1 MRAWRLQDCGT
12 GSRVSYL
19 AALSRFDV
27 SSPTV
32 VEKIRQLSR
41 LETVEYS
48 LDKIVEGERQSA
60 YLPDFLA
67 GEKLLLVA
75 HGEVIAGIDLGQ
87 MKAGDVVVNGDAVH
101 VRLPAA
107 QILTTRID
115 NGRTRVYSRTTGL
128 LVASDPNLESQVRL
142 TAEQQI
148 AQAALDDG
156 ILDKARQN
164 ARTSVTALLYGLGFR
179 TVDVSEAEIGGQGSG
194 IRYERADWSGQ
205 TGRFIHSS
213 GELDPG
219 HRPADRLAPIG
230 DRRHLGGV
238 DFSVG
243 HCGEG
248 IESACN
254 FGVSRSGFPAFIVR
268 HYAATTSMRF
278 SGDLLSGP
286 TTIFTGRPN
295 RTRQSII
302 FISLM
307 PRNWPRSILE
317 SFGCVRPRTLAAC
330 CWLHLRSRS
339 ISPIFETSCAFTSIS
354 SASGKPSW
362 A

>member
-1 MRAWRLQDCGT
+1 MKASSLPDEKHSEHKRQRQRMLLFVAVAAGILLGLVGMTVFAHITPAGLWGRAAGFILGRPLQI
-12 GSRVSYL
+12 
-19 AALSRFDV
+19 DV

-48 LDKIVEGERQSA
+48 LDKIVEGNRQSA

-87 MKAGDVVVNGDAVH
+87 FKAGDVVVNGDTVH

-128 LVASDPNLESQVRL
+128 LVPSDPNLESEVRL

-179 TVDVSEAEIGGQGSG
+179 TVDVQ
-194 IRYERADWSGQ
+194 
-205 TGRFIHSS
+205 
-213 GELDPG
+213 
-219 HRPADRLAPIG
+219 
-230 DRRHLGGV
+230 
-238 DFSVG
+238 
-243 HCGEG
+243 
-248 IESACN
+248 
-254 FGVSRSGFPAFIVR
+254 
-268 HYAATTSMRF
+268 
-278 SGDLLSGP
+278 
-286 TTIFTGRPN
+286 
-295 RTRQSII
+295 
-302 FISLM
+302 
-307 PRNWPRSILE
+307 
-317 SFGCVRPRTLAAC
+317 
-330 CWLHLRSRS
+330 
-339 ISPIFETSCAFTSIS
+339 
-354 SASGKPSW
+354 
-362 A
+362 

>member
-1 MRAWRLQDCGT
+1 MTNSGHAEEKHSGQRRRGPRLLYF
-12 GSRVSYL
+12 VAL
-19 AALSRFDV
+19 AAGVLVGVLGITGLTRMAPSGLWGRVAGFIVGRSLQFDV

-48 LDKIVEGERQSA
+48 LDKIVEGNHQSA

-87 MKAGDVVVNGDAVH
+87 LKAGDVVVNGDTVH

-128 LVASDPNLESQVRL
+128 LVPSDPNLESEVRL

-179 TVDVSEAEIGGQGSG
+179 TVDVQ
-194 IRYERADWSGQ
+194 
-205 TGRFIHSS
+205 
-213 GELDPG
+213 
-219 HRPADRLAPIG
+219 
-230 DRRHLGGV
+230 
-238 DFSVG
+238 
-243 HCGEG
+243 
-248 IESACN
+248 
-254 FGVSRSGFPAFIVR
+254 
-268 HYAATTSMRF
+268 
-278 SGDLLSGP
+278 
-286 TTIFTGRPN
+286 
-295 RTRQSII
+295 
-302 FISLM
+302 
-307 PRNWPRSILE
+307 
-317 SFGCVRPRTLAAC
+317 
-330 CWLHLRSRS
+330 
-339 ISPIFETSCAFTSIS
+339 
-354 SASGKPSW
+354 
-362 A
+362 